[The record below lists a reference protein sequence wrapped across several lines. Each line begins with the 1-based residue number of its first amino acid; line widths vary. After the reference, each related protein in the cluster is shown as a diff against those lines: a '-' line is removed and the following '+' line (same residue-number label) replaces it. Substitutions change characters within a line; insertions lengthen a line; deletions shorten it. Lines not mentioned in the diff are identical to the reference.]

1 MISRRSLVLTLPALL
16 AEAPKAAAQQM
27 ADSRISDLVRAGK
40 VRIGM
45 FPPQYVKSPTGELT
59 GWAIDLTLALGARLG
74 VEAVPVLYPGPD
86 RLLEGLKTGEWDA
99 GFLVNSPAW
108 AEIVDFSKPFLQQD
122 FTFLVPAGSSVRT
135 VADADKPGLRIA
147 VVRGHGS
154 TLALARILREATAIT
169 ADDLQGAFEL
179 LRDGRADAF
188 ASTRPQ
194 LLEDSLRLPGSS
206 VLEDRYGV
214 NFSVL
219 AVPKRNAGRLSYVD
233 EFLRETKASGV
244 MERAIDRSGWRGVKI
259 VSD

>member
-108 AEIVDFSKPFLQQD
+108 AEIVDFSK
-122 FTFLVPAGSSVRT
+122 
-135 VADADKPGLRIA
+135 
-147 VVRGHGS
+147 
-154 TLALARILREATAIT
+154 
-169 ADDLQGAFEL
+169 
-179 LRDGRADAF
+179 
-188 ASTRPQ
+188 
-194 LLEDSLRLPGSS
+194 
-206 VLEDRYGV
+206 
-214 NFSVL
+214 
-219 AVPKRNAGRLSYVD
+219 
-233 EFLRETKASGV
+233 
-244 MERAIDRSGWRGVKI
+244 
-259 VSD
+259 